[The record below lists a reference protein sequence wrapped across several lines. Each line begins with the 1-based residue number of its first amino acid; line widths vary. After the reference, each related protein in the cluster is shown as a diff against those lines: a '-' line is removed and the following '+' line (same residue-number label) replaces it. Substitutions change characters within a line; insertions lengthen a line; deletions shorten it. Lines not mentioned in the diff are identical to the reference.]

1 MACKDTFPNN
11 PALAGLTVL
20 GAFVSCP
27 TSLLYE
33 TTATEAENYLFE

>member
-1 MACKDTFPNN
+1 MACKDTLLNN
-11 PALAGLTVL
+11 PALAGLNCSR
-20 GAFVSCP
+20 AFMSCP